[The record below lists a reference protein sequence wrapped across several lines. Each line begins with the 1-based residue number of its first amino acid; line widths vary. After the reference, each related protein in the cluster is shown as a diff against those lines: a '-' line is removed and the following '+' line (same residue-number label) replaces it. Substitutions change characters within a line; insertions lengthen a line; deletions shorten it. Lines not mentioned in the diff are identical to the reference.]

1 MNAGELKKKL
11 EKYPDDY
18 EVFYNLR
25 GIFLGNVGEIWAVKE
40 STYGFFGESLPCIL
54 LENDL
59 LDELESENADLRL
72 SLDDIIDFVSNLYP
86 HLEDEMRHRVRLI
99 FADED
104 KQE

>member
-1 MNAGELKKKL
+1 MNVRELKKKL

-59 LDELESENADLRL
+59 LDEEE
-72 SLDDIIDFVSNLYP
+72 
-86 HLEDEMRHRVRLI
+86 
-99 FADED
+99 
-104 KQE
+104 